1 MKQVPHRLAEALEN
15 ICKRKALENIT
26 VSQIAQEAGVTRQV
40 FYHHFDDKFELA
52 SWIHYVH
59 LYQSI
64 KKALEEETN
73 KIWKTAICYWMYH
86 LKENKA
92 FYINAFQS
100 VSQKEF
106 QRNVRAF
113 FYRSYKWH
121 MTQNMQRE
129 LTEEEAYVLNIFVFG
144 TMETIYAW
152 IAGGM
157 VMSVERMADI
167 QELAMP
173 EIIKKWIVTSEN
185 VPYEEVIKVM
195 EQYIAAEGLL
205 HGIS

>member
-1 MKQVPHRLAEALEN
+1 MKQIPYRLAEALEN
-15 ICKRKALENIT
+15 ICQRKALENIT

-59 LYQSI
+59 LYQSV
-64 KKALEEETN
+64 KSALEEETDQ
-73 KIWKTAICYWMYH
+73 IWRGTIRNWMYH
-86 LKENKA
+86 LIKNKA
-92 FYINAFQS
+92 FYMNAFQS

-106 QRNVRAF
+106 QRNVRKF
-113 FYRSYKWH
+113 FYHAYKWH

-144 TMETIYAW
+144 AMEAIYEW
-152 IAGGM
+152 VAGGM
-157 VMSVERMADI
+157 VRPVERMVDF

-173 EIIKKWIVTSEN
+173 EIIKKWVMTSEN
-185 VPYEEVIKVM
+185 VPYKEAIKEM
-195 EQYIAAEGLL
+195 ERYIVAGGLL